1 MRFVSSVAFLLAS
14 VSAASLLAAA
24 AAVAAETADD
34 NDLALEAGLLPLL
47 GVASDLLAAEGVEF
61 SLWVLVI
68 MRPAAGGGRP
78 PPPMPVARFLATDEE
93 GMELCRR
100 DPGVDDDA
108 DDDEG
113 REGVSAENA
122 EDNDDTDRG
131 GRRADPPPPADPD
144 ARDRNW
150 GGRFLPPLP
159 LARTAAAS

>member
-1 MRFVSSVAFLLAS
+1 M
-14 VSAASLLAAA
+14 AAA

-34 NDLALEAGLLPLL
+34 DDLAVEVGLLPLL

-61 SLWVLVI
+61 SLWV
-68 MRPAAGGGRP
+68 RPAAGGGRP

-108 DDDEG
+108 DDEG

-122 EDNDDTDRG
+122 EDNDDADRG